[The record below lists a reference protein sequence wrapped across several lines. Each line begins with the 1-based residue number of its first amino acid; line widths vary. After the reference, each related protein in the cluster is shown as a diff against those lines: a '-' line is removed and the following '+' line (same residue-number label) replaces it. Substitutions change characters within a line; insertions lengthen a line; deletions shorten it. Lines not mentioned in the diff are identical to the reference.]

1 MKKSTAA
8 AVTVTTAGSAGLA
21 SLLVTVIMVGLGERI
36 GERFLPVYLVAAG
49 ATLFAP
55 SVLNALD
62 NFLSAMYSVPGG
74 WFSTK
79 FGYKKALL
87 FFNIF
92 AILGYIIVIAFP
104 GWISVIVG
112 SVFFL
117 SWSSLSMP
125 ACMDL
130 IQQELPKNRQVMGVS
145 IHSLIK
151 RVPMA
156 LGPVLGGLL
165 IDKFGISQGI
175 RLAFIIA
182 IVLGV
187 LAIIIQQL
195 ALQNSIPV
203 DSKKQGLPRI
213 LPWHFPRD
221 MQIILIAD
229 ILAKICSQIPYAYVA
244 IWAMEYVSGAH
255 LSATQFGF
263 LTGIE
268 MVFAILVY
276 IPIAFLGD
284 KFKRKGFIQ
293 TTFVLY
299 TIFPVLLYFGRSF
312 GILLIAF
319 IVRGLK
325 EIGEPTRK
333 IQIMT
338 LAPENQKALYFG
350 AFYFYRDVVVTAAV
364 FLGGWLW
371 VIRPEL
377 NLLVSMLFGLSAV
390 LLYGFMGKS
399 E

>member
-8 AVTVTTAGSAGLA
+8 AVTVTTAGSAGIS

-55 SVLNALD
+55 SILNALD
-62 NFLSAMYSVPGG
+62 NFLSAIYSIPGG

-156 LGPVLGGLL
+156 LGPVLGGVL
-165 IDKFGISQGI
+165 IDSFGITQGI

-182 IVLGV
+182 VFLGL

-195 ALQNSIPV
+195 ALKNTISPEV
-203 DSKKQGLPRI
+203 KQQGFPRI

-221 MQIILIAD
+221 MQIILAAD
-229 ILAKICSQIPYAYVA
+229 ILAKI
-244 IWAMEYVSGAH
+244 
-255 LSATQFGF
+255 
-263 LTGIE
+263 
-268 MVFAILVY
+268 
-276 IPIAFLGD
+276 
-284 KFKRKGFIQ
+284 
-293 TTFVLY
+293 
-299 TIFPVLLYFGRSF
+299 
-312 GILLIAF
+312 
-319 IVRGLK
+319 
-325 EIGEPTRK
+325 
-333 IQIMT
+333 
-338 LAPENQKALYFG
+338 
-350 AFYFYRDVVVTAAV
+350 
-364 FLGGWLW
+364 
-371 VIRPEL
+371 
-377 NLLVSMLFGLSAV
+377 
-390 LLYGFMGKS
+390 
-399 E
+399 

>member
-1 MKKSTAA
+1 MKKNTAA
-8 AVTVTTAGSAGLA
+8 AAVTTAGSAGLA

-55 SVLNALD
+55 SILNALD
-62 NFLSAMYSVPGG
+62 NFLSAIYSIPGG

-79 FGYKKALL
+79 FGYKKAL
-87 FFNIF
+87 FYFNAF
-92 AILGYIIVIAFP
+92 AILGYLIVIIFP
-104 GWISVIVG
+104 GWLSVIIG

-145 IHSLIK
+145 VHSLIK

-165 IDKFGISQGI
+165 IDRFGITQGI

-182 IVLGV
+182 VVLGL
-187 LAIIIQQL
+187 LAILIQQL
-195 ALQNSIPV
+195 ALKNTVSPEV
-203 DSKKQGLPRI
+203 KKQGLPKI

-221 MQIILIAD
+221 MQIILAAD
-229 ILAKICSQIPYAYVA
+229 ILAKISSQIPYAYVA
-244 IWAMEYVSGAH
+244 IWAMEYAQGARI
-255 LSATQFGF
+255 SATQFGL

-268 MVFAILVY
+268 MAFAILVY

-299 TIFPVLLYFGRSF
+299 TIFPVLLFFGRGF
-312 GILLIAF
+312 GILLLAF

-333 IQIMT
+333 IQIMS

-350 AFYFYRDVVVTAAV
+350 AFYFFRDVVVTGGV

-390 LLYGFMGKS
+390 LLYGFAGKS

>member
-1 MKKSTAA
+1 MKRKTTAA
-8 AVTVTTAGSAGLA
+8 AFTTAGSAGLA
-21 SLLVTVIMVGLGERI
+21 SLLITVIMVGLGERI

-62 NFLSAMYSVPGG
+62 NFLSAVYSIPGG
-74 WFSTK
+74 WVSTK

-87 FFNIF
+87 YFNIF
-92 AILGYIIVIAFP
+92 AILGYLIVIIFP
-104 GWISVIVG
+104 GWLSVIIG

-156 LGPVLGGLL
+156 LGPVLGGVL
-165 IDKFGISQGI
+165 IDTFGITNGI

-182 IVLGV
+182 VVLGL
-187 LAIIIQQL
+187 LAIVVQQL
-195 ALQNSIPV
+195 ALKNTITPEV
-203 DSKKQGLPRI
+203 KEQGLPRI
-213 LPWHFPRD
+213 LPWHFPRG
-221 MQIILIAD
+221 MQIILVSD

-244 IWAMEYVSGAH
+244 IWAMEYAQGAH
-255 LSATQFGF
+255 ISATQFGI

-268 MVFAILVY
+268 MAFAIFVY
-276 IPIAFLGD
+276 IPVAFLGD

-299 TIFPVLLYFGRSF
+299 TIFPVLLFLGRNF
-312 GILLIAF
+312 WLLLIAF

-325 EIGEPTRK
+325 EFGEPTRK
-333 IQIMT
+333 IQIMS

-350 AFYFYRDVVVTAAV
+350 AYYFFRDVIVTGGV

-371 VIRPEL
+371 LVKPEL

-390 LLYGFMGKS
+390 LLYGLAGKS